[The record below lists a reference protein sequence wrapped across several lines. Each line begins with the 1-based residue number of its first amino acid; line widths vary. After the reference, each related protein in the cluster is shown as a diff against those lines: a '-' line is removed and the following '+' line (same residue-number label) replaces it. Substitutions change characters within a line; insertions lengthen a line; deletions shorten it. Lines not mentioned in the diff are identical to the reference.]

1 MRTGRQWISAVATE
15 ETGGNAVHRNGA
27 SFHSL
32 PCVARRPARAK
43 TRLGS
48 NHGHDTITRLR
59 YAAVRNP
66 WPMSDTRKTGEQSHG
81 SREPPVIPHKRKTGQ
96 DSGDLRKPGT
106 TGHVPCGPKSVPNGS
121 SEMAYTVF
129 LSRCSVAVKCCETPL
144 V

>member
-1 MRTGRQWISAVATE
+1 MRTGRQWISLLQQKRRGERSAE
-15 ETGGNAVHRNGA
+15 ECGLVRCLNM
-27 SFHSL
+27 
-32 PCVARRPARAK
+32 RRPPARPRED
-43 TRLGS
+43 RLGS

-106 TGHVPCGPKSVPNGS
+106 TGHAPCGPKSVPNGS

-129 LSRCSVAVKCCETPL
+129 LLRCSVTVKCCETPL